1 MAEQHEFPP
10 IGMAFMRAV
19 ELAEAL
25 GVSKINQL
33 DGCWTHAVDDHW
45 WIAMNGH
52 SDDQPAS
59 SPAGMSADVPCT
71 VPPFS
76 MYVERRGM
84 AAAIVD
90 PFGGSMIGPEDTED
104 ALIAALDTAISLAES
119 EGQ

>member
-1 MAEQHEFPP
+1 MTPSISTGRPASCAYGGHKTCARNLRRSGRGCRTMAEQPELPP

-52 SDDQPAS
+52 SDDRPAS

-76 MYVERRGM
+76 MYAER
-84 AAAIVD
+84 
-90 PFGGSMIGPEDTED
+90 
-104 ALIAALDTAISLAES
+104 
-119 EGQ
+119 